1 MIFEQDSVHIYT
13 LLFCCVFP
21 TYADNYGY
29 ATLRE
34 QESNRIAA
42 DAGVAIGNRK

>member
-1 MIFEQDSVHIYT
+1 MNKIQYTSIPFFSVPYS
-13 LLFCCVFP
+13 LFP